1 MEPIIDLKELSCRYG
16 ATEAVSHLTLQ
27 VPAGSV
33 YAFLGTNG
41 AGKTTTIKTLLNLI
55 KPSHGTASVL
65 GVPTSS
71 LGPAQLAQIGY
82 VSQDQ
87 KLPLDLSLQTLISY
101 SRAIYPTWDDAL
113 CARLRDILALPLNRK
128 LAHLSHGMKVKAAL
142 LISLA
147 YRPRLLVLDEPFSGL
162 DQLVRDELIQ
172 SLIELFEQREWTMF
186 ISSHDI
192 SEVERLADWVGII
205 DSGKLCLS
213 EPLDTLLNRFRRV
226 DVMLEEGVITPN
238 QLPDHILL
246 PEISGPTA
254 RWTDPRFIDE
264 PTTRERISS
273 LFPRHTRFAFSPL
286 SLRDIFVAI
295 TRSLRLNPSAAL

>member
-1 MEPIIDLKELSCRYG
+1 MEPIIDLKDLSCRYG
-16 ATEAVSHLTLQ
+16 ATEAVSHLSLQ

-41 AGKTTTIKTLLNLI
+41 AGKTTTIKTVLNLL
-55 KPSHGTASVL
+55 KPSQGTASVL
-65 GVPTSS
+65 GVPTTS

-82 VSQDQ
+82 LSQDQ
-87 KLPLDLSLQTLISY
+87 QLPLDLSLQTLINY

-113 CARLRDILALPLNRK
+113 CTRLREILALPLDRK
-128 LAHLSHGMKVKAAL
+128 LGQFSHGMKIKAAL

-186 ISSHDI
+186 VSSHDI
-192 SEVERLADWVGII
+192 SEVERFADWVGII
-205 DSGKLCLS
+205 DAGRLCLS
-213 EPLDTLLNRFRRV
+213 EPLDTLLARFRRV
-226 DVMLEEGVITPN
+226 DVMLAEGVITPN

-254 RWTDPRFIDE
+254 RWTDSHFIDE
-264 PTTRERISS
+264 STTRERICS
-273 LFPRHTRFAFSPL
+273 LFPRHARFAFSPV
-286 SLRDIFVAI
+286 SLRDIFVTV
-295 TRSLRLNPSAAL
+295 TRSLRLNASATV